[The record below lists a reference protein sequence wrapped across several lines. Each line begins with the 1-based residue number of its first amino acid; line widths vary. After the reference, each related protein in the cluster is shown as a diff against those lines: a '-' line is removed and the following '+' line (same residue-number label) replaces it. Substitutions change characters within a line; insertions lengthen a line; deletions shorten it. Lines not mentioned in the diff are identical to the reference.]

1 MIAVL
6 QCIKDFEFAII
17 LFNQSIDEVNFM
29 AMVLYKVVPFR
40 RSMDEYIKIFNLTNA
55 DLNKRI
61 IWIGMGQQALTQK

>member
-1 MIAVL
+1 
-6 QCIKDFEFAII
+6 
-17 LFNQSIDEVNFM
+17 M

-61 IWIGMGQQALTQK
+61 IGIGDVPASFNAEMTRQGKSVVSVDPLVKYLDH